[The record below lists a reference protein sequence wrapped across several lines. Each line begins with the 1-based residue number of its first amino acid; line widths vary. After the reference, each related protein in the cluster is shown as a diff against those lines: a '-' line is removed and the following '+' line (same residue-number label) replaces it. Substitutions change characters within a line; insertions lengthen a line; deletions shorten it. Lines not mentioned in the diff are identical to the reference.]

1 MHTSL
6 WHLLPSFHR
15 AWRSRTL
22 AMFQTL
28 AWLVCASLGLI
39 GTAHADF
46 RDPADK
52 SFTLWPN
59 IPVVRASDFAE
70 LAHDRKAFADLHD
83 GKNDPATIIAA
94 LQAVDSLQQHHE
106 RSALQEL
113 GRSLNTLFI
122 SEIDRLTRGTTHRT
136 PKLRFDFANITPDE
150 LQRPATQDAKALN
163 TLKAKASQV
172 TLVGYITYSR
182 MEGSTLQAT
191 LTLIKLAD
199 GAAQSFTVAAPA
211 SQAGAALAQDV
222 FHYFYGTRFA
232 PFRSPMPDREWVL
245 PAPSHTDQ
253 QVSLEAARR
262 YCRTQ
267 GADLP
272 TEGELE
278 MGEAAGLYHGG
289 IEIKDNRVFHTHGG
303 MLYAAQPAF
312 SEQRLQPNRNP
323 QASNAFYYCIRKKP
337 GARR

>member
-1 MHTSL
+1 MPTFFRP
-6 WHLLPSFHR
+6 LPFSPLH
-15 AWRSRTL
+15 AWRSMTAL
-22 AMFQTL
+22 AL
-28 AWLVCASLGLI
+28 HCAWLLCLWLGLA
-39 GTAHADF
+39 GTAQADF
-46 RDPADK
+46 RDPAEK
-52 SFTLWPN
+52 PFTLWPN
-59 IPVVRASDFAE
+59 IAVVRATDFAE
-70 LAHDRKAFADLHD
+70 FTHDRKAFADLHE

-94 LQAVDSLQQHHE
+94 LQAVDALQQHHE
-106 RSALQEL
+106 RSAVQEL

-136 PKLRFDFANITPDE
+136 PKLRFDFASITPAE
-150 LQRPATQDAKALN
+150 LQRPAAQDAQAMT

-182 MEGSTLQAT
+182 MEGSTIQAT

-199 GAAQSFTVAAPA
+199 GAAQSFTVASPA

-232 PFRSPMPDREWVL
+232 PFRNPMPDREWVM

-253 QVSLEAARR
+253 QVSIEAARR

-267 GADLP
+267 GAELP
-272 TEGELE
+272 TESDLE

-289 IEIKDNRVFHTHGG
+289 IEIKENRLFHTQGG

-312 SEQRLQPNRNP
+312 SEQRTQPNRNP
-323 QASNAFYYCIRKKP
+323 QASNAYYYCIRKKTV
-337 GARR
+337 ARR